1 MGRGNLALLPQIN
14 NLTQLFCCDNFRGKS
29 REVNMIPTIGI
40 MVGLYIITR
49 MLSLLL
55 KNKEGKESI
64 VTGVFA
70 GITILFTLYS
80 IYSLFTSGVDL
91 SQLNM

>member
-1 MGRGNLALLPQIN
+1 
-14 NLTQLFCCDNFRGKS
+14 
-29 REVNMIPTIGI
+29 MIPTIGI

-55 KNKEGKESI
+55 KNKDGKESI

-70 GITILFTLYS
+70 GITILVTLYS
-80 IYSLFTSGVDL
+80 IYSLYTSGIDL